1 MRESEIRDEA
11 ALKVSEGVASVI
23 NKGTAGQARWRQ
35 SASFVELEHRLAG
48 RLQRGR
54 LRFALLAAGATAIC
68 AMAGFSI
75 HTRFRARSAEAITF
89 TINGRPSVSGGPTVT
104 EPQAAGN
111 SVLSFSDGTRMEMAP
126 RARGRILSLGAHGGR
141 IAIEEG
147 RAHVEVAHHLG
158 AEWLFEAGPF
168 AITVHGTAFSVG
180 WSASDEHFD
189 LRMETGVVSVKGPVS
204 GGEIVLRAGETL
216 SIGLR
221 ERPPASLD
229 PPLDPALPERSDPT
243 RPAVRATRSAG
254 PEPERRL
261 VRARGQGS
269 WPAELADGRAG
280 EVVLEARRL
289 GIAQVLSTSSSEDLS
304 ALADAARF
312 ERQSALARDALLA
325 QRKRFPGSPRAVEA
339 SFLLGRLE
347 DESTG
352 GPERALG
359 WYDRYLAEAP
369 RGAYVSETLGRKMMV
384 LERAHRRSEAAS
396 IAAAYLRQFPSGTYA
411 AAAEALARQP

>member
-48 RLQRGR
+48 RLRRGR
-54 LRFALLAAGATAIC
+54 MRFALLAAGATAIC

-75 HTRFRARSAEAITF
+75 HTRFRARSAESITF
-89 TINGRPSVSGGPTVT
+89 TINGRPSRSGGPTVA

-126 RARGRILSLGAHGGR
+126 KARGRILSLGAHGGR

-147 RAHVEVAHHLG
+147 TAHVEVAHHLG

-221 ERPPASLD
+221 ERPPGSLD
-229 PPLDPALPERSDPT
+229 RASPERSEPT

-254 PEPERRL
+254 LEPERRL
-261 VRARGQGS
+261 VRAKGKGS

-325 QRKRFPGSPRAVEA
+325 QRKRFSGSPRAVEA

-384 LERAHRRSEAAS
+384 LERAHRRGEAAS

>member
-1 MRESEIRDEA
+1 MREREVSEEA
-11 ALKVSEGVASVI
+11 AAKVSEAVASVI
-23 NKGTAGQARWRQ
+23 DKGMAGHARWRH
-35 SASFVELEHRLAG
+35 SASFVELEQRLAG
-48 RLQRGR
+48 RLRRGR
-54 LRFALLAAGATAIC
+54 LRFAMLAAGATAIC
-68 AMAGFSI
+68 ATAGFSI
-75 HTRFRARSAEAITF
+75 HTRLRPRSAESITF
-89 TINGRPSVSGGPTVT
+89 TINGRPSPSGGTTAV
-104 EPQAAGN
+104 EPRGAGD
-111 SVLSFSDGTRMEMAP
+111 SVLSFSDGTRIEMAP
-126 RARGRILSLGAHGGR
+126 KARGRILSLGAHGGR

-158 AEWLFEAGPF
+158 AEWLFQAGPF

-221 ERPPASLD
+221 QGPAASV
-229 PPLDPALPERSDPT
+229 DPALPERSEQIQAAP
-243 RPAVRATRSAG
+243 RATRNAA
-254 PEPERRL
+254 PEPERRP
-261 VRARGQGS
+261 VRAGGQAH
-269 WPAELADGRAG
+269 WPTELAEGHAG
-280 EVVLEARRL
+280 EVVQEARRL
-289 GIAQVLSTSSSEDLS
+289 GISQVLSTRSSEDLS

-312 ERQSALARDALLA
+312 ERQSALAREALLA

-352 GPERALG
+352 GRDRALG
-359 WYDRYLAEAP
+359 WYDRYLSEAP

-384 LERAHRRSEAAS
+384 LERAHRRAEAAS